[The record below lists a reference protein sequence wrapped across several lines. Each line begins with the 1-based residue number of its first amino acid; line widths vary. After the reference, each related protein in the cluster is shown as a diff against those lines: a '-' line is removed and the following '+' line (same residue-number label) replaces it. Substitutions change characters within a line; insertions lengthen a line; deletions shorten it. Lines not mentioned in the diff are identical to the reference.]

1 MPPTPRLTH
10 FLCLPLVTPSSRPQ
24 WQASLQRFAA
34 EVTGPDVLDESQLSP
49 KAIRP
54 IGAIHLTLGVMSL
67 LSPERVEAACTFL
80 RSLDIPAIL
89 RKANESSSTPLETV
103 TFRGLHSM
111 KTPSKTSSLYAEAT
125 ANAAALLPFSVYL
138 RKAFDTEGFMVRE
151 ERDLKLHA
159 TVVNTI
165 YVREAKNGKK
175 RWEKGSGK
183 FDATELVEKYK
194 DWEWVKD
201 MRIEKLAICEM
212 GAKKII
218 EGEEVVDQVY
228 TEIASVPLAYNG
240 DREGAS

>member
-1 MPPTPRLTH
+1 
-10 FLCLPLVTPSSRPQ
+10 
-24 WQASLQRFAA
+24 
-34 EVTGPDVLDESQLSP
+34 
-49 KAIRP
+49 
-54 IGAIHLTLGVMSL
+54 
-67 LSPERVEAACTFL
+67 
-80 RSLDIPAIL
+80 
-89 RKANESSSTPLETV
+89 
-103 TFRGLHSM
+103 M